1 MSGIKALNGLR
12 ILDFTWYGAGP
23 TGTKWLADN
32 GAQIIRVESQQRVD
46 GFRPQEPKVGDPASP
61 NASLYFNNLNTNKL
75 GILLDLNNPKGL
87 ELARQ
92 LVKISDAVMT
102 NFSPRAIDKWS
113 LSYEALKEIKEDII
127 VIHMPAMGMTG
138 PKRHYAGFGPGFK
151 AIGGLNMLMG
161 YEGTPPVGPQGSYT
175 DFCLVPSHCMTA
187 LLAALHYRK
196 RSGRGQFIDFSQ
208 YECVINATGPSIL
221 EYTVNGRLLPRIGNR
236 HPSMAPHGHYPCIGE
251 DSNVV
256 IAVEDDEQWDAL
268 CAVAEKPEWFE
279 DSRFL
284 TAAGRLEHMDELDRM
299 VADWTKDH
307 YAYDVMLQ
315 LQQAGVAA
323 GVVQTSEDLF
333 EHDFQLKAREHY
345 VWVDHPETG
354 PQPADQVAFRF
365 SSLDTRPD
373 RPAPCMGEHNDFVFQ
388 ELLGLS
394 MDEMNELIIENVLY

>member
-92 LVKISDAVMT
+92 LVRISDAVLT
-102 NFSPRAIDKWS
+102 NFSPRAIDKWG

-196 RSGRGQFIDFSQ
+196 RSGKGQFIDFSQ

-236 HPSMAPHGHYPCIGE
+236 HPSMAPHGHYPCIGD

-268 CAVAEKPEWFE
+268 CAVAEKPEWLE

-284 TAAGRLEHMDELDRM
+284 TAVGRLEHVDELDRM

-315 LQQAGVAA
+315 LQHAGVAA
-323 GVVQTSEDLF
+323 GVVQTAEDLF

-345 VWVDHPETG
+345 VWVDHVETG
-354 PQPADQVAFRF
+354 SQPADQVAFRF
-365 SSLDTRPD
+365 NVLDTRPE
-373 RPAPCMGEHNDFVFQ
+373 RAAPCMGEHNDFVFQ

-394 MDEMNELIIENVLY
+394 MDEMNDLIIDNVLY